1 MKRLKIYLNSLLFLV
16 TSIVITL
23 LIAILVDKS
32 SVKEY
37 IDPIN
42 QLPILGPGIASFLL
56 ILFSR
61 KGKISDLNFKKI
73 NKSVIYII
81 VVIILYNLIILFV
94 QIGLKN
100 IEYSPKI
107 ENYELFGKTL
117 TFTPFVLFSSFLT
130 ILYAGFG
137 EEIGWRGYMFN
148 KLKHLSFIEMTFLLN
163 IVWALWHLPMFVLG
177 GMGHGDK
184 LISFGLFTIM
194 CVEYGIL
201 LNYIR
206 IKTNSVFGAILLH
219 PFANICGFIISGLF
233 TIKNEFWAAHP
244 NIIAILIFLPFSIYY
259 YRKGKEIY
267 ENQ

>member
-81 VVIILYNLIILFV
+81 VVIILYNLIEV
-94 QIGLKN
+94 
-100 IEYSPKI
+100 
-107 ENYELFGKTL
+107 
-117 TFTPFVLFSSFLT
+117 V
-130 ILYAGFG
+130 
-137 EEIGWRGYMFN
+137 
-148 KLKHLSFIEMTFLLN
+148 
-163 IVWALWHLPMFVLG
+163 
-177 GMGHGDK
+177 
-184 LISFGLFTIM
+184 
-194 CVEYGIL
+194 
-201 LNYIR
+201 
-206 IKTNSVFGAILLH
+206 
-219 PFANICGFIISGLF
+219 
-233 TIKNEFWAAHP
+233 
-244 NIIAILIFLPFSIYY
+244 
-259 YRKGKEIY
+259 
-267 ENQ
+267 